1 MSAQETAASVAHRCH
16 LYAGMVVHH
25 RHKKRYFIPPQ
36 DGPSKRV
43 FWLSGFQ
50 NGPGSWGS
58 CGRSELLGASG
69 PAVDASTPQ
78 LEGNRQL
85 DMTDEEF
92 RSAITRLNAAAQGY
106 TPKLNYI
113 MVVLVLDAI
122 LLGAAMI
129 FRGNVEEGDSRQPDF
144 LPGKANIS
152 DCECRTFNA
161 YSKVY
166 GYCREGDLIQGTGAL
181 SGQNCTAMFE
191 EDFSAAFD
199 SSQLEKLFAQP
210 DYPGANLD
218 GVMLKCICVAAADEV
233 MRTGILYSQ
242 AAWQFQS
249 TCAHKCTRGC
259 MADRSDRTSSSLD
272 GRESGDP
279 SGLNG
284 DVYPSGCIGM
294 EPRKGGTAWALM
306 LLCIYAALAVPTLVF
321 AKFQAICCCNQ
332 KGPTRDLRAVC
343 HELTQESAD
352 LGRVWT
358 YWSMRA
364 RGNPFR
370 FSKCIVVSIGELAG
384 VERSVGDGAKL
395 RIIATATVRDGA
407 RISSKKIGELAPG
420 DVVTV
425 TEERTEDGHMRVCIG
440 EGRWISRVLKD
451 GKVLA
456 ELADTEV
463 GQTANPVA
471 AVGVAQAMQTV
482 QMQCPAGCGPGSIV
496 QSEVGGKMVQLTI
509 PAGVSEGQTF
519 QVQVAV

>member
-1 MSAQETAASVAHRCH
+1 
-16 LYAGMVVHH
+16 MVVHH
-25 RHKKRYFIPPQ
+25 RHRKRYFIPPQ
-36 DGPSKRV
+36 DGPSQRV

-50 NGPGSWGS
+50 NGPGSWAS

-69 PAVDASTPQ
+69 PAVGASTPQ
-78 LEGNRQL
+78 LEGNHQL
-85 DMTDEEF
+85 DMTDDEF

-129 FRGNVEEGDSRQPDF
+129 FAGNAEEGDSRQPERF
-144 LPGKANIS
+144 QGAGLKANIS
-152 DCECRTFNA
+152 DCECRTFDA
-161 YSKVY
+161 YSQVY

-191 EDFSAAFD
+191 PEEDFSGRRTAAFD
-199 SSQLEKLFAQP
+199 FDEVADQP
-210 DYPGANLD
+210 GYPGANLD
-218 GVMLKCICVAAADEV
+218 GVEGTLKCICVAAADEV

-242 AAWQFQS
+242 AVWQFQS

-259 MADRSDRTSSSLD
+259 MADRSDRTSSPLD

-306 LLCIYAALAVPTLVF
+306 QLCIYAALVVPTLAF
-321 AKFQAICCCNQ
+321 SKFQAICCCNQ
-332 KGPTRDLRAVC
+332 KGPTHDLRAVC
-343 HELTQESAD
+343 KELNEESAD
-352 LGRVWT
+352 MGRVWI

-370 FSKCIVVSIGELAG
+370 FSKCIVVTIGELAG

-456 ELADTEV
+456 EPADAEV
-463 GQTANPVA
+463 GQTSNPVA
-471 AVGVAQAMQTV
+471 AVGVAQVMQTV

-509 PAGVSEGQTF
+509 PAGVSEGQMF